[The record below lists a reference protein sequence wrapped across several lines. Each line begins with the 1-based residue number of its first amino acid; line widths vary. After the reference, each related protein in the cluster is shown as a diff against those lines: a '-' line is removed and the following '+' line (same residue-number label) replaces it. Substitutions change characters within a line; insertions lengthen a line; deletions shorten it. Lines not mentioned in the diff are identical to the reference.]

1 MGRWRRRMKC
11 KQCGKEFEPKQG
23 NQKFCSEDCRV
34 KVNVAQI
41 KMTAKIKAIAKKFD
55 FDLKNKDK
63 IIRAKMMLFNA
74 NDVHRCPCDAD
85 NPKRFCGSALCIHDV
100 VHYGHCHCNLFHLKD
115 SPIEPTME

>member
-11 KQCGKEFEPKQG
+11 KYCGKEFDG
-23 NQKFCSEDCRV
+23 RD
-34 KVNVAQI
+34 
-41 KMTAKIKAIAKKFD
+41 AKKYCSIDCYIEYNAKKNQTKASIKRMAKKYGFE
-55 FDLKNKDK
+55 LKNLDK
-63 IIRAKMMLFNA
+63 ILNAKMLLFK
-74 NDVHRCPCDAD
+74 NDNLKRCPCDSN